1 MAGRALI
8 IPRVEPHPIR
18 IVVTDDL
25 RRSRLTVFF
34 RLLLAIPHIV
44 WLILWTIAIVFVL
57 LVNWVVTLI
66 IGRSPAALHNFTAA
80 YIRYSVHVRA
90 FLFLAANPFPGFT
103 GEPGSYPIDVEIAP
117 PAPQRRLV
125 TLFRILL
132 VIPALLLSAALAGSN
147 ASFSTGRSGG
157 GRNSSGGA
165 AGGGGLGVFA
175 AFFGWFV
182 SLIRGRMPQGFRD
195 LLAYGLRYEAQ
206 VGGYLLLLTDRYP
219 SSNPLDPVPAPPPP
233 MGVRMHVKDD
243 LQRSRLTVFFR
254 LLLALP
260 HLVWLSLWGFPATLA
275 VLANWVA
282 TLVVGRPAALLHRFL
297 SAYLRY
303 RNHVSAYVFLLAN
316 PFPGFVGAPR
326 IYPVDLEIAGPERQN
341 RWITGFRLILVFPAL
356 LFSVGFAFVL
366 VVVAFYLW
374 IVALVLGR
382 VPLGLRNLGLYA
394 LRYTDQANGYLYI
407 LTDRYPYTGPIAT
420 DTHESPPAEPP
431 PVFEPGPMPA

>member
-1 MAGRALI
+1 M
-8 IPRVEPHPIR
+8 EPHPIR
-18 IVVTDDL
+18 VVVTDDL

-44 WLILWTIAIVFVL
+44 WLILWTVAILLTAIV
-57 LVNWVVTLI
+57 NWFATLI
-66 IGRSPAALHNFTAA
+66 VGRSPTALHNFTAA
-80 YIRYSVHVRA
+80 YVRYSVHVRA
-90 FLFLAANPFPGFT
+90 YLFLAANPFPGFT

-132 VIPALLLSAALAGSN
+132 AIPALVLSTALAGSN
-147 ASFSTGRSGG
+147 FSFGTSRSRGGGSSSGG
-157 GRNSSGGA
+157 G
-165 AGGGGLGVFA
+165 AGGGGLSVFA

-182 SLIRGRMPQGFRD
+182 SLVRGRMPQGFRD
-195 LLAYGLRYEAQ
+195 LLAFGLRYEAQ
-206 VGGYLLLLTDRYP
+206 VGGYVLLLTDRYP

-243 LQRSRLTVFFR
+243 LRRSRLTVFFR

-260 HLVWLSLWGFPATLA
+260 HLVWLTLWGFLA
-275 VLANWVA
+275 VLAILANWVA
-282 TLVVGRPAALLHRFL
+282 TLVAGRPPAPLHRFL

-303 RNHVSAYVFLLAN
+303 RNHVSAYLFLLAN

-326 IYPVDLEIAGPERQN
+326 IYPVDLEIAGPDRQN
-341 RWITGFRLILVFPAL
+341 RWITAFRFVLAVPAL
-356 LFSVGFAFVL
+356 VFSVGFALVLFVIG
-366 VVVAFYLW
+366 FYLW

-394 LRYTDQANGYLYI
+394 LRYTDQANGYIYL

-420 DTHESPPAEPP
+420 DTHEPPPVVEPP
-431 PVFEPGPMPA
+431 PVPEPEPLPA

>member
-1 MAGRALI
+1 
-8 IPRVEPHPIR
+8 VEPHPIR
-18 IVVTDDL
+18 VVVTDDL

-44 WLILWTIAIVFVL
+44 WLILWTIVIVLTAIV
-57 LVNWVVTLI
+57 NWFATLI
-66 IGRSPAALHNFTAA
+66 VGRSPTSLHNFTAA
-80 YIRYSVHVRA
+80 YVRYSVHVRA
-90 FLFLAANPFPGFT
+90 YLFLAANPFPGFT

-132 VIPALLLSAALAGSN
+132 AIPALLLSTALAGSN
-147 ASFSTGRSGG
+147 FSFSTGRSP
-157 GRNSSGGA
+157 GRGSSSGGG
-165 AGGGGLGVFA
+165 AGGGGLSVFA

-182 SLIRGRMPQGFRD
+182 SLVRARMPQGFRD
-195 LLAYGLRYEAQ
+195 LLAFGLRYEAQ
-206 VGGYLLLLTDRYP
+206 VGGYVLLLTDRYP

-260 HLVWLSLWGFPATLA
+260 HLVWLTLWGFLA
-275 VLANWVA
+275 VLAILANWVA
-282 TLVVGRPAALLHRFL
+282 TLVAGRPPASLHRFL

-303 RNHVSAYVFLLAN
+303 RNHVSAYLFLLAN

-326 IYPVDLEIAGPERQN
+326 IYPVDLEIAGPDRQN
-341 RWITGFRLILVFPAL
+341 RWITAFRFVLAVPAL
-356 LFSVGFAFVL
+356 IFSVGFALVLFVI
-366 VVVAFYLW
+366 AFYLW

-394 LRYTDQANGYLYI
+394 LRYTDQANGYIYL

-420 DTHESPPAEPP
+420 DTHEPPPVVEPP
-431 PVFEPGPMPA
+431 PVPEPEPLPA

>member
-1 MAGRALI
+1 M
-8 IPRVEPHPIR
+8 EPHPIR

-34 RLLLAIPHIV
+34 RLLLAIPHLV
-44 WLILWTIAIVFVL
+44 WLLLWSLAIIVTAIV
-57 LVNWVVTLI
+57 NWFVTLI
-66 IGRSPAALHNFTAA
+66 IGRSPAGLHNFTAA
-80 YIRYSVHVRA
+80 YVRYSVHVRA
-90 FLFLAANPFPGFT
+90 YLFLAANPFPGFT

-132 VIPALLLSAALAGSN
+132 VLPALVLSTALAGSN
-147 ASFSTGRSGG
+147 FSFSGGSNGRGQ
-157 GRNSSGGA
+157 SSAG
-165 AGGGGLGVFA
+165 GGGGLGAFA
-175 AFFGWFV
+175 AIFGWFV
-182 SLIRGRMPQGFRD
+182 SLVRGRMPQGFRD
-195 LLAYGLRYEAQ
+195 LLAFGFRYEAQ
-206 VGGYLLLLTDRYP
+206 VGGYVLLLTDRYP

-260 HLVWLSLWGFPATLA
+260 HLVWLSLWGIPATLA
-275 VLANWVA
+275 ILANWVA
-282 TLVVGRPAALLHRFL
+282 TLVVGRPPAPLHRFL

-326 IYPVDLEIAGPERQN
+326 IYPVDLEIAGPDRQN
-341 RWITGFRLILVFPAL
+341 RWITGFRFILAVPAL
-356 LFSVGFAFVL
+356 FFSVGFAVVL
-366 VVVAFYLW
+366 AVVAFYLW

-394 LRYTDQANGYLYI
+394 LRYTDQANGYIYF

-420 DTHESPPAEPP
+420 DTHEAPPAEPP
-431 PVFEPGPMPA
+431 PVPEPEPLPA

>member
-1 MAGRALI
+1 
-8 IPRVEPHPIR
+8 VEPHPIR

-44 WLILWTIAIVFVL
+44 WLLLWTIAIVVTAI
-57 LVNWVVTLI
+57 VNWVVTLI
-66 IGRSPAALHNFTAA
+66 AGRSPKALHNFTAA

-90 FLFLAANPFPGFT
+90 YVFLAANPFPGFV

-147 ASFSTGRSGG
+147 FSFGTGRT
-157 GRNSSGGA
+157 R
-165 AGGGGLGVFA
+165 GGGGSFGGGGGGGGIATLA

-182 SLIRGRMPQGFRD
+182 SLVRGRMPQGFRD
-195 LLAYGLRYEAQ
+195 LLAFGLRYEAQ
-206 VGGYLLLLTDRYP
+206 AGGYLLLLTDRYP

-233 MGVRMHVKDD
+233 LGVRMHVKDD
-243 LQRSRLTVFFR
+243 LQRSRLTAFFR

-260 HLVWLSLWGFPATLA
+260 HLVWLTLWGIPAVLA
-275 VLANWVA
+275 ILANWVA
-282 TLVVGRPAALLHRFL
+282 TLVVGRPPDALHRFL

-303 RNHVSAYVFLLAN
+303 QTHVYAYMYLLAN
-316 PFPGFVGAPR
+316 PFPGFTGAPR
-326 IYPVDLEIAGPERQN
+326 IYPVDLEVVGPERQN
-341 RWITGFRLILVFPAL
+341 RWITGFRLILALPAV
-356 LFSVGFAFVL
+356 LFSVGFAIILAIVG
-366 VVVAFYLW
+366 VYLW
-374 IVALVLGR
+374 IVSLVLGR
-382 VPLGLRNLGLYA
+382 VPLGLSNLGLYA
-394 LRYTDQANGYLYI
+394 LRYSEQVNGYLYV

-420 DTHESPPAEPP
+420 DTHEPPRAEPP
-431 PVFEPGPMPA
+431 PVPEPGPMPA

>member
-1 MAGRALI
+1 M
-8 IPRVEPHPIR
+8 EPHPIR

-90 FLFLAANPFPGFT
+90 YVFLAANPFPGFV

-147 ASFSTGRSGG
+147 FSFGTGRT
-157 GRNSSGGA
+157 R
-165 AGGGGLGVFA
+165 GGGGSFGGGGGGGGIATLA

-182 SLIRGRMPQGFRD
+182 SLVRGRMPQGFRD
-195 LLAYGLRYEAQ
+195 LLAFGLRYEAQ
-206 VGGYLLLLTDRYP
+206 AGGYLLLLTDRYP

-233 MGVRMHVKDD
+233 LGVRMHVKDD
-243 LQRSRLTVFFR
+243 LQRSRLTAFFR

-260 HLVWLSLWGFPATLA
+260 HLVWLTLWGIPAVLA
-275 VLANWVA
+275 ILANWVA
-282 TLVVGRPAALLHRFL
+282 TLVVGRPPDALHRFL

-303 RNHVSAYVFLLAN
+303 QTHVYAYMYLLAN
-316 PFPGFVGAPR
+316 PFPGFTGAPR
-326 IYPVDLEIAGPERQN
+326 IYPVDLEVVGPERQN
-341 RWITGFRLILVFPAL
+341 RWITGFRLILALPAV
-356 LFSVGFAFVL
+356 LFSVGFAIILAIVG
-366 VVVAFYLW
+366 VYLW
-374 IVALVLGR
+374 IVSLVLGR
-382 VPLGLRNLGLYA
+382 VPLGLSNLGLYA
-394 LRYTDQANGYLYI
+394 LRYSEQVNGYLYV

-420 DTHESPPAEPP
+420 DTHEPPRAEPP
-431 PVFEPGPMPA
+431 PVPEPGPMPA

>member
-1 MAGRALI
+1 M
-8 IPRVEPHPIR
+8 EPQPIR

-44 WLILWTIAIVFVL
+44 WLVLWTIVMVL
-57 LVNWVVTLI
+57 VVIVNWVVTLI
-66 IGRSPAALHNFTAA
+66 IGRSPTALHNFTAA

-90 FLFLAANPFPGFT
+90 YLFLAANPFPGFV
-103 GEPGSYPIDVEIAP
+103 GAPGSYPIEVEIAP

-125 TLFRILL
+125 TLFRIAL
-132 VIPALLLSAALAGSN
+132 VLPALLLSAAVAGTN
-147 ASFSTGRSGG
+147 ASFSTGTTRGGKSSFGG
-157 GRNSSGGA
+157 GG
-165 AGGGGLGVFA
+165 AGGGIAVFA

-195 LLAYGLRYEAQ
+195 LLAFGLRYEAQ
-206 VGGYLLLLTDRYP
+206 VGGYVLLLTDRYP

-233 MGVRMHVKDD
+233 LGVRMHVKGD

-260 HLVWLSLWGFPATLA
+260 HFVWLSLWGIPAALA
-275 VLANWVA
+275 ILANWVA
-282 TLVVGRPAALLHRFL
+282 TLVVGRSPASLHRFL

-303 RNHVSAYVFLLAN
+303 QTHVYAYAFLLAN

-341 RWITGFRLILVFPAL
+341 RWITGFRLILAIPAFF
-356 LFSVGFAFVL
+356 FSVGFTIVL
-366 VVVAFYLW
+366 FLVAVYLW
-374 IVALVLGR
+374 IVALVLAR

-394 LRYTDQANGYLYI
+394 LRYSEQVNAYVYV

-420 DTHESPPAEPP
+420 DTHELPRAEP
-431 PVFEPGPMPA
+431 EPLPA

>member
-1 MAGRALI
+1 
-8 IPRVEPHPIR
+8 VEPHPIR

-44 WLILWTIAIVFVL
+44 WLLLWTIAIVVTAI
-57 LVNWVVTLI
+57 VNWVVTLI
-66 IGRSPAALHNFTAA
+66 AGRSPKVLHNFTAA

-90 FLFLAANPFPGFT
+90 YVFLAANPFPGFV

-147 ASFSTGRSGG
+147 FSFGTGRT
-157 GRNSSGGA
+157 R
-165 AGGGGLGVFA
+165 GGGGSFGGGGGGGGIATLA

-182 SLIRGRMPQGFRD
+182 SLVRGRMPQGFRD
-195 LLAYGLRYEAQ
+195 LLAFGLRYEAQ
-206 VGGYLLLLTDRYP
+206 AGGYLLLLTDRYP

-233 MGVRMHVKDD
+233 LGVRMHVKDD
-243 LQRSRLTVFFR
+243 LQRSRLTAFFR

-260 HLVWLSLWGFPATLA
+260 HLVWLTLWGIPAVLA
-275 VLANWVA
+275 ILANWVA
-282 TLVVGRPAALLHRFL
+282 TLVVGRPPDALHRFL

-303 RNHVSAYVFLLAN
+303 QTHVYAYMYLLAN
-316 PFPGFVGAPR
+316 PFPGFTGAPR
-326 IYPVDLEIAGPERQN
+326 IYPVDLEVVGPERQN
-341 RWITGFRLILVFPAL
+341 RWITGFRLILALPAV
-356 LFSVGFAFVL
+356 LFSVGFAIILAIVG
-366 VVVAFYLW
+366 VYLW
-374 IVALVLGR
+374 IVSLVLGR
-382 VPLGLRNLGLYA
+382 VPLGLSNLGLYA
-394 LRYTDQANGYLYI
+394 LRYSEQVNGYLYV

-420 DTHESPPAEPP
+420 DTHEPPRAEPP
-431 PVFEPGPMPA
+431 PVPEPGPMPA

>member
-1 MAGRALI
+1 M
-8 IPRVEPHPIR
+8 EPHPIR
-18 IVVTDDL
+18 VVVTDDL

-44 WLILWTIAIVFVL
+44 WLILWTVAILLTAIV
-57 LVNWVVTLI
+57 NWFATLI
-66 IGRSPAALHNFTAA
+66 VGRSPTALHNFTAA
-80 YIRYSVHVRA
+80 YVRYSVHVRA
-90 FLFLAANPFPGFT
+90 YLFLAANPFPGFT

-132 VIPALLLSAALAGSN
+132 AIPALVLSTALAGSN
-147 ASFSTGRSGG
+147 FSFGTSRSRGGGSSSGG
-157 GRNSSGGA
+157 G
-165 AGGGGLGVFA
+165 AGGGGLSVFA

-182 SLIRGRMPQGFRD
+182 SLVRGRMPQGFRD
-195 LLAYGLRYEAQ
+195 LLAFGLRYEAQ
-206 VGGYLLLLTDRYP
+206 VGGYVLLLTDRYP

-243 LQRSRLTVFFR
+243 LRRSRLTVFFR

-260 HLVWLSLWGFPATLA
+260 HLVWLTLWGFLA
-275 VLANWVA
+275 VLAILANWVA
-282 TLVVGRPAALLHRFL
+282 TLVAGRPPAPLHRFL

-303 RNHVSAYVFLLAN
+303 RNHVSAYLFLLAN

-326 IYPVDLEIAGPERQN
+326 IYPVDLEIAGPDRQN
-341 RWITGFRLILVFPAL
+341 RWITAFRFVLAVPAL
-356 LFSVGFAFVL
+356 VFSVGFALVL
-366 VVVAFYLW
+366 FLIAFYLW

-394 LRYTDQANGYLYI
+394 LRYTDQANGYIYL

-420 DTHESPPAEPP
+420 DTHEPPAVVEPEPP
-431 PVFEPGPMPA
+431 PVPEPEPLPA

>member
-1 MAGRALI
+1 
-8 IPRVEPHPIR
+8 VEPHPIR

-44 WLILWTIAIVFVL
+44 WLLLWTIAIVVTAI
-57 LVNWVVTLI
+57 VNWVVTLI
-66 IGRSPAALHNFTAA
+66 AGRSPKVLHNFTAA

-90 FLFLAANPFPGFT
+90 YVFLAANPFPGFV

-147 ASFSTGRSGG
+147 FSFGTGRT
-157 GRNSSGGA
+157 R
-165 AGGGGLGVFA
+165 GGGGSFGGGGGGGGIATLA

-182 SLIRGRMPQGFRD
+182 SLVRGRMPQGFRD
-195 LLAYGLRYEAQ
+195 LLAFGLRYEAQ
-206 VGGYLLLLTDRYP
+206 VGGYVLLLTDRYP
-219 SSNPLDPVPAPPPP
+219 SSNPLDPVPAPAPPL
-233 MGVRMHVKDD
+233 GVRMHVKDD

-254 LLLALP
+254 LLLSLP
-260 HLVWLSLWGFPATLA
+260 HLVWLTLWGIPATLA
-275 VLANWVA
+275 ILANWVA
-282 TLVVGRPAALLHRFL
+282 TLVVGRPPAPLHRFL

-303 RNHVSAYVFLLAN
+303 RNHVSAYLFLLAN

-326 IYPVDLEIAGPERQN
+326 IYPVDLEIAGPERQS
-341 RWITGFRLILVFPAL
+341 RWVTGFRFILAIPAL
-356 LFSVGFAFVL
+356 FFGVGFAIVL
-366 VVVAFYLW
+366 AIVAVCLW

-394 LRYTDQANGYLYI
+394 LRYTDQANGYIYV

-420 DTHESPPAEPP
+420 DTHELPRAEPP
-431 PVFEPGPMPA
+431 PVPEPEPLPA

>member
-1 MAGRALI
+1 
-8 IPRVEPHPIR
+8 VEPHPIR

-44 WLILWTIAIVFVL
+44 WLLLWTIAIVVVV
-57 LVNWVVTLI
+57 LVNWIVTLI
-66 IGRSPAALHNFTAA
+66 AGRSPTALHNFTAA
-80 YIRYSVHVRA
+80 YIRYSIHVRA
-90 FLFLAANPFPGFT
+90 YLFLAANPFPGFV
-103 GEPGSYPIDVEIAP
+103 GAPGSYPIDVEIAP

-125 TLFRILL
+125 TLFRIVL
-132 VIPALLLSAALAGSN
+132 VIPALLLSAAVAGTN
-147 ASFSTGRSGG
+147 ASFSTGTTRGAK
-157 GRNSSGGA
+157 SSF
-165 AGGGGLGVFA
+165 GGGGGGVAAFA

-195 LLAYGLRYEAQ
+195 LLAFGLRYEAQ
-206 VGGYLLLLTDRYP
+206 VGGYVLLLTDRYP

-233 MGVRMHVKDD
+233 VGVRMHVMDD

-260 HLVWLSLWGFPATLA
+260 HLVWLTLWGIPAALA
-275 VLANWVA
+275 ILANWVA
-282 TLVVGRPAALLHRFL
+282 TLVVGRPPALLHRFL

-303 RNHVSAYVFLLAN
+303 QTHVYAYAFLLAN

-341 RWITGFRLILVFPAL
+341 RWITGFRFILAVPAFF
-356 LFSVGFAFVL
+356 FSVGFTIVL
-366 VVVAFYLW
+366 FLVAVYLW

-382 VPLGLRNLGLYA
+382 VPVGLRNLGLYA
-394 LRYTDQANGYLYI
+394 LRYSEQVNGYVYV

-420 DTHESPPAEPP
+420 DTHEPPRAEPQ
-431 PVFEPGPMPA
+431 PVPELGPMPA

>member
-1 MAGRALI
+1 M
-8 IPRVEPHPIR
+8 EPHPIR

-44 WLILWTIAIVFVL
+44 WLLLWTIAIVVTAI
-57 LVNWVVTLI
+57 VNWVVTLI
-66 IGRSPAALHNFTAA
+66 AGRSPKVLHNFTAA

-90 FLFLAANPFPGFT
+90 YVFLAANPFPGFV

-147 ASFSTGRSGG
+147 FSFGTGRT
-157 GRNSSGGA
+157 R
-165 AGGGGLGVFA
+165 GGGGSFGGGGGGGGIATLA

-182 SLIRGRMPQGFRD
+182 SLVRGRMPQGFRD
-195 LLAYGLRYEAQ
+195 LLAFGLRYEAQ
-206 VGGYLLLLTDRYP
+206 AGGYLLLLTDRYP

-233 MGVRMHVKDD
+233 LGVRMHVKDD
-243 LQRSRLTVFFR
+243 LQRSRLTAFFR

-260 HLVWLSLWGFPATLA
+260 HLVWLTLWGIPAVLA
-275 VLANWVA
+275 ILANWVA
-282 TLVVGRPAALLHRFL
+282 TLVVGRPPDALHRFL

-303 RNHVSAYVFLLAN
+303 QTHVYAYMYLLAN
-316 PFPGFVGAPR
+316 PFPGFTGAPR
-326 IYPVDLEIAGPERQN
+326 IYPVDLEVVGPERQN
-341 RWITGFRLILVFPAL
+341 RWITGFRLILALPAV
-356 LFSVGFAFVL
+356 LFSVGFAIILAIVG
-366 VVVAFYLW
+366 VYLW
-374 IVALVLGR
+374 IVSLVLGR
-382 VPLGLRNLGLYA
+382 VPLGLSNLGLYA
-394 LRYTDQANGYLYI
+394 LRYSEQVNGYLYV

-420 DTHESPPAEPP
+420 DTHEPPRAEPP
-431 PVFEPGPMPA
+431 PVPEPGPMPA